1 MKKILPIIT
10 VTELYEVCQKNHFK
24 IKFKDLWK
32 ESMVVEVFIND
43 QQVGRGTYGL
53 KKEIAHNRAA
63 KNALD
68 NMATI
73 LGGPK
78 FNTNEEAIV

>member
-1 MKKILPIIT
+1 MPEKQFNI
-10 VTELYEVCQKNHFK
+10 
-24 IKFKDLWK
+24 DLWK
-32 ESMVVEVFIND
+32 ESMVVDVFID
-43 QQVGRGTYGL
+43 DRQVGRDIYGL
-53 KKEIAHNRAA
+53 KKEIAQNRAA

-78 FNTNEEAIV
+78 FNTNDEAIV